1 MSVAQP
7 ESKEEIVTPP
17 DTTSNPLMQVPAVAP
32 PKQKEP
38 QPMIFNP
45 LVARGSPF
53 KAPAAPSVTAPE
65 PMQEAIA
72 AAVPAAATPTAS
84 TPEAGAVSPLS
95 EGHVLPPS
103 TPVDVVA
110 ETVLKSQQ
118 AEAVNVDIPP
128 PVEALP
134 QVGLR
139 SLLCVDLFCF

>member
-1 MSVAQP
+1 MV
-7 ESKEEIVTPP
+7 
-17 DTTSNPLMQVPAVAP
+17 
-32 PKQKEP
+32 
-38 QPMIFNP
+38 FNP

-65 PMQEAIA
+65 PTQEAIA

-110 ETVLKSQQ
+110 ETVLESQQ

-134 QVGLR
+134 QVGPCYVLV
-139 SLLCVDLFCF
+139 LCASRFCKIVTFWKVHARCVLSCVFCSDKEDLHKQHA